1 MILAVDIGNTN
12 IVLGCCED
20 GKILF
25 RERVSTSL
33 TATDLEYA
41 VTLRTAVEM
50 NGYDSTQ
57 IDGAIIS
64 SVVPTITNTVKAAV
78 EKYAR
83 VRCKV
88 VGPGMKT
95 GLSIKIDNPA
105 QLGSDLVVDAVA
117 GINEYKAPMIIIDMG
132 TATTLSVIDEGKNYL
147 GGMIMPG
154 IMISHDSLISRTS
167 QLPRIALEEPKKLIG
182 TNTVDCIKGGILY
195 GSAGSIDGI
204 CDRIKQEIG
213 RDCTVV
219 ATGGLAPV
227 VVPLCKTQIT
237 LDEDLLLK
245 GLMLIYNKNNESAR
259 TGS

>member
-12 IVLGCCED
+12 IVLGCCDE
-20 GKILF
+20 GRILF

-117 GINEYKAPMIIIDMG
+117 GINEDKAPMIIIDMG

>member
-12 IVLGCCED
+12 IVLGCCDE
-20 GKILF
+20 GRILF